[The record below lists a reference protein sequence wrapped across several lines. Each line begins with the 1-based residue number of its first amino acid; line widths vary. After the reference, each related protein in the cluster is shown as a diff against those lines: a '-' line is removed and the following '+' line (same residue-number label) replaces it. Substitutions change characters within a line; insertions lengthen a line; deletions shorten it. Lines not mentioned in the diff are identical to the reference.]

1 MGPSASAMVTSS
13 LIGSP
18 AAEPPCS
25 SVRRGHNVAKRIQ
38 WDYVTPKSR
47 PVLIQVLGSKPG
59 S

>member
-1 MGPSASAMVTSS
+1 MGPSVSAMVTSS

-25 SVRRGHNVAKRIQ
+25 SVRRDQNVAKRIQ

-47 PVLIQVLGSKPG
+47 PILIQVLGSKPD